1 MFCSKCGTKIED
13 GSAFC
18 QACGA
23 PVENT
28 AAPKEVKVEA
38 PASAPVQETANEP
51 EQKSAQETAQSAV
64 ANAGATVSNITQSI
78 GNKFADPNLK
88 EIAAHPVK
96 SFNKKVNELAGG
108 EGVVELKFRDL
119 FSGVFA
125 KHSKEDAEDL
135 FICGTSKTTP
145 TQDRI
150 STEWPKPWLFARI
163 FLALFVATIVLYSLI
178 VYFGNVNCVPG
189 YMTMGSFL
197 VPFSVLVFIFEVN
210 APRNISFYE
219 VLKYFFVGGCLSL
232 LVTLILFR
240 FTGAGEISYLGAIL
254 IGVVEETGNFLVTAF
269 YVKRTKKCTYI
280 LNGLLIG
287 AAIGAGF
294 AAFESSGYA
303 FTSLFIGQGLSIDN
317 ATHTILLRAVLAPG
331 GHVLWAAIEG
341 AAMMIALDHKE
352 FRSSVLLNKTFLSL
366 SGICI
371 LMHGIWDMPFQLPFY
386 LKYIVLIAASWI
398 VLIIMITR
406 GLDEINK
413 LNQISSNEPAA

>member
-51 EQKSAQETAQSAV
+51 EQKSAQDTAQSAV

-254 IGVVEETGNFLVTAF
+254 IGVVEETGKFLVTAF

>member
-1 MFCSKCGTKIED
+1 MFCSKCGAQIPD

-18 QACGA
+18 QACG
-23 PVENT
+23 T
-28 AAPKEVKVEA
+28 
-38 PASAPVQETANEP
+38 PVQEKVDSP
-51 EQKSAQETAQSAV
+51 EQTNTV
-64 ANAGATVSNITQSI
+64 ANASAAVSNITQSI
-78 GNKFADPNLK
+78 GNKFADPDLK
-88 EIAAHPVK
+88 EIASHPVK

-108 EGVVELKFRDL
+108 EGAVELKFRDL

-125 KHSKEDAEDL
+125 KHTKEDAEDL

-150 STEWPKPWLFARI
+150 STDWPKPWLFARI
-163 FLALFVATIVLYSLI
+163 FLALFVATILLYSLI

-219 VLKYFFVGGCLSL
+219 VLKFFFVGGCLSL

-240 FTGAGEISYLGAIL
+240 FTGAGSVTYIGALL
-254 IGVVEETGNFLVTAF
+254 IGVVEETGKFLVTAF
-269 YVKRTKKCTYI
+269 YVKRTKKCNYI

-303 FTSLFIGQGLSIDN
+303 FTSMFSGNGLSIDN

-341 AAMMIALDHKE
+341 AAMMIAMDHKG
-352 FRSSVLLNKTFLSL
+352 FRASVLLNKTFLSL

-371 LMHGIWDMPFQLPFY
+371 LMHGIWDMPFQLPFFI
-386 LKYIVLIAASWI
+386 KYFILIAASWI

-413 LNQISSNEPAA
+413 LNQTPGETAA

>member
-1 MFCSKCGTKIED
+1 M
-13 GSAFC
+13 
-18 QACGA
+18 A
-23 PVENT
+23 PCREH
-28 AAPKEVKVEA
+28 PEA

-51 EQKSAQETAQSAV
+51 GQKSAQETAQSAV

-78 GNKFADPNLK
+78 GNKFADPDLK
-88 EIAAHPVK
+88 EIASHPVK

-108 EGVVELKFRDL
+108 EGAVELKFRDL

-125 KHSKEDAEDL
+125 KHTNEDVEDL

-145 TQDRI
+145 SQDRI

-178 VYFGNVNCVPG
+178 IYFGNVNCVPG

-197 VPFSVLVFIFEVN
+197 VPFTVLVFIFEVN

-219 VLKYFFVGGCLSL
+219 VLKFFFVGGCLSL

-240 FTGAGEISYLGAIL
+240 FTGAGELTYIGAL
-254 IGVVEETGNFLVTAF
+254 LVGLVEEVGKFLVTAL
-269 YVKRTKKCTYI
+269 YVKRTKKCKYV

-303 FTSLFIGQGLSIDN
+303 FRSMLAGLISSGTLSIDG
-317 ATHTILLRAVLAPG
+317 ATHTILLRAILAPG

-341 AAMMIALDHKE
+341 AAMMIAMDHQG
-352 FRSSVLLNKTFLSL
+352 FRSTVLLNKTFLSL

-371 LMHGIWDMPFQLPFY
+371 IMHGIWDMPFQLPFF
-386 LKYIVLIAASWI
+386 LKEFVLVAASWI
-398 VLIIMITR
+398 VLVILITR

-413 LNQISSNEPAA
+413 LNQASNNETAA

>member
-254 IGVVEETGNFLVTAF
+254 IGVVEETGKFLVTAF

-398 VLIIMITR
+398 ALIIMITR